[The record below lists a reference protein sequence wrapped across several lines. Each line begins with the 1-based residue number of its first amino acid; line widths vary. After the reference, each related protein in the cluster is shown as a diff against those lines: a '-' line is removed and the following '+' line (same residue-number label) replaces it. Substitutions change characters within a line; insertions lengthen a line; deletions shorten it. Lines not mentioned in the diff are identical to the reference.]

1 MKRKISRDD
10 VTWIL
15 IAVSIITGKLAKRLL
30 EEQKGQKNE

>member
-15 IAVSIITGKLAKRLL
+15 IAISIITGKLAKRLL
-30 EEQKGQKNE
+30 EEQKGQTNE